1 MTRTATAASRATRV
15 TARIL
20 ATLFMLGL
28 SLGCAYDWTLSGL
41 RAALGGG
48 AVEAYGVWVGAASL
62 LTVAALIAGWSVLR
76 TLAAVRQTLFWVWFG
91 LTLVLTLY
99 AVSIGQVSS
108 DSATPAA
115 DTAVAWLSR
124 YMLFFVPGL
133 LFVGA
138 AGSFGWMLACGRPAA
153 RPVRRGNGAVL

>member
-1 MTRTATAASRATRV
+1 MTVGAPPVSRATRV
-15 TARIL
+15 TAR
-20 ATLFMLGL
+20 TLFMLGL
-28 SLGCAYDWTLSGL
+28 SLGCGYDWILSGL
-41 RAALGGG
+41 HAALGGG
-48 AVEAYGVWVGAASL
+48 APEAYGVWVGTASL
-62 LTVAALIAGWSVLR
+62 ITVAALIAGWSVLR

-124 YMLFFVPGL
+124 YTLFFVPGL

-153 RPVRRGNGAVL
+153 RPVRSGNGAVL